1 MLGPVCTIIFI
12 FSNGHFVLLYT
23 AAIDEQKKTLAAA
36 AAVATNSTATESSPV
51 GGPQEN
57 DKIDKIYE
65 PLGIN
70 IIPRDGSAISTDQP
84 NENMEELNLMSPM
97 RNGEESNG
105 ELNNL
110 AMSPMRNGEEGNGD
124 LNNLDLESE
133 NSPDGISIALNLGE
147 REPKRLRTDS
157 MLDIDLQK

>member
-1 MLGPVCTIIFI
+1 MLGLVCSIICI
-12 FSNGHFVLLYT
+12 SSDGHFVLLYT
-23 AAIDEQKKTLAAA
+23 AALEEQKTVVAAA
-36 AAVATNSTATESSPV
+36 ATNSTATESSPV
-51 GGPQEN
+51 AGPQEN

-70 IIPRDGSAISTDQP
+70 IISRDGSAISTDQP

-97 RNGEESNG
+97 RNGEE
-105 ELNNL
+105 
-110 AMSPMRNGEEGNGD
+110 GNGD
-124 LNNLDLESE
+124 LNNLVDMELE

-157 MLDIDLQK
+157 DSTQDIDLQK

>member
-1 MLGPVCTIIFI
+1 M
-12 FSNGHFVLLYT
+12 
-23 AAIDEQKKTLAAA
+23 DEQRITLAAA
-36 AAVATNSTATESSPV
+36 AAAATNSTATESSPV
-51 GGPQEN
+51 AGPQEN

-84 NENMEELNLMSPM
+84 NENVEELNL
-97 RNGEESNG
+97 
-105 ELNNL
+105 
-110 AMSPMRNGEEGNGD
+110 MSPMRNGEEGNGD
-124 LNNLDLESE
+124 LNNLVDLELE

-157 MLDIDLQK
+157 TLDIDLQK

>member
-1 MLGPVCTIIFI
+1 MLGLVCSIICI
-12 FSNGHFVLLYT
+12 SSDGHFVLLYT
-23 AAIDEQKKTLAAA
+23 AALEEQKTIVATA
-36 AAVATNSTATESSPV
+36 ATNSTATESSPV
-51 GGPQEN
+51 AGPQEN

-70 IIPRDGSAISTDQP
+70 IISRDGSAISTDQP

-97 RNGEESNG
+97 RNGEEGNG
-105 ELNNL
+105 VLNNL
-110 AMSPMRNGEEGNGD
+110 VDME
-124 LNNLDLESE
+124 LE

-157 MLDIDLQK
+157 DSTQDIDLQK

>member
-1 MLGPVCTIIFI
+1 MLGLVCSIICI
-12 FSNGHFVLLYT
+12 SSDGHFVLLYT
-23 AAIDEQKKTLAAA
+23 AALEEQKIIVAAA
-36 AAVATNSTATESSPV
+36 ATNSTATESSPV
-51 GGPQEN
+51 AGPQEN

-70 IIPRDGSAISTDQP
+70 IISRDGSAISTDQP

-97 RNGEESNG
+97 RNGEE
-105 ELNNL
+105 
-110 AMSPMRNGEEGNGD
+110 GNGD
-124 LNNLDLESE
+124 LNNLVDLELE

-157 MLDIDLQK
+157 DSTQDIDLQK

>member
-1 MLGPVCTIIFI
+1 MLGLVCSIIFV
-12 FSNGHFVLLYT
+12 SSDGYFVLLYT
-23 AAIDEQKKTLAAA
+23 AALDEQKIILAAA
-36 AAVATNSTATESSPV
+36 AAAATNSTATESSPV
-51 GGPQEN
+51 VGPQEN

-97 RNGEESNG
+97 RNGEE
-105 ELNNL
+105 
-110 AMSPMRNGEEGNGD
+110 GNGD
-124 LNNLDLESE
+124 LNNLVDLELE

-157 MLDIDLQK
+157 DSTPDIDLQK